1 LRRIGPHPNIIA
13 LRGESPD
20 GILLE
25 RVKNG
30 TVANFMQKM
39 GKTQIAQHS
48 RWIHDAT
55 KAIVASHKVIV
66 IRCDISASNLLLN
79 EDLNAKLCR
88 IGQAC
93 TGKYQIYMPRLE
105 SGLSSVK
112 TDLFA
117 LASLIFY
124 LITKQVLFPD
134 LDPIEDENTIT
145 ERFIR
150 GEFPKLSDAVLN
162 AIVQNC

>member
-1 LRRIGPHPNIIA
+1 MRRIGPHPNIIA

-79 EDLNAKLCR
+79 EDLNAKLCDFHG
-88 IGQAC
+88 IMLSPEGQ
-93 TGKYQIYMPRLE
+93 IVSDRL
-105 SGLSSVK
+105 
-112 TDLFA
+112 A
-117 LASLIFY
+117 R
-124 LITKQVLFPD
+124 
-134 LDPIEDENTIT
+134 ENIKSTCQ
-145 ERFIR
+145 
-150 GEFPKLSDAVLN
+150 G
-162 AIVQNC
+162 